1 MGWSLQCLEEGAR
14 CEPIPVRSPQSSR
27 MAEKGMDPA
36 CVSIALEDTVCHAGP
51 PDAPLLTTH
60 LKKVEN
66 HITEAQRFSHLPK
79 RSAVNIE
86 FIDLSYSVRE
96 GSWWRKRG
104 RSWRVGKGR
113 EGRAPAGLSH
123 PIPILHAMISP
134 CWGVP
139 WHPPGSLWPVFC
151 SWCPWQEEA
160 RLVSRRIAACLCC
173 AIPGQ
178 GWGTSPI
185 PGKPLAR
192 AGVQGGAGWIPQ
204 PCCLGCD
211 GCVGCSRR
219 PQGWPSSE
227 AGKEKVWFVGGF
239 LSLCSP
245 GRGSLPC
252 VQGKGRGE
260 ADGGWWVVVCF
271 N

>member
-113 EGRAPAGLSH
+113 DGRAPAGLSH
-123 PIPILHAMISP
+123 PVPILHAMISP
-134 CWGVP
+134 CSAWVSPGTPLAICGRLFVLGARGRRRQGWCPAELLPACAVPSQGKAGVLLP
-139 WHPPGSLWPVFC
+139 FQGNLWPG
-151 SWCPWQEEA
+151 Q
-160 RLVSRRIAACLCC
+160 VSRRS
-173 AIPGQ
+173 GVD
-178 GWGTSPI
+178 SPALLF
-185 PGKPLAR
+185 GM
-192 AGVQGGAGWIPQ
+192 
-204 PCCLGCD
+204 
-211 GCVGCSRR
+211 
-219 PQGWPSSE
+219 
-227 AGKEKVWFVGGF
+227 
-239 LSLCSP
+239 
-245 GRGSLPC
+245 
-252 VQGKGRGE
+252 
-260 ADGGWWVVVCF
+260 
-271 N
+271 